1 MFCSKCGNKLDE
13 NTKYCPKCGTKILEK
28 QVNNKKF
35 KPSPIMII
43 IIVINIILLLLNI
56 WFSVSTIGTKEYT
69 ISSLD
74 TKRSLTL
81 RIHEK
86 RLEQAKEKLSDKDLV
101 VLNDVLVIHEN
112 YKVKQYLLV
121 TRFKSDHQYL
131 TGYQGSGFYY
141 VYALDTKLWQLKEIA
156 SASVL
161 SGEDNVIREALNS
174 DEIESGQIGQ
184 FSYNEDN
191 EKNET
196 SKSTFNET
204 SEMSGQ
210 GYVEIALIIMII
222 GGITYW
228 RYKKTKRISTIVSII
243 GGVCL
248 IIQIFFVLPHI
259 SFEHFSNNYYK
270 DNEETTASVDV
281 DGTYTNQ
288 KFMITTE
295 GYGTSYNQYSFLVP
309 GNVKYEEE
317 GMTYSGTYTIN
328 DNKLSIT
335 YYEALDGTMPVTLDK
350 SKEELTIKDNNT
362 LVTSDGIEY
371 LKEDIY

>member
-248 IIQIFFVLPHI
+248 IIQIFFVLP
-259 SFEHFSNNYYK
+259 
-270 DNEETTASVDV
+270 
-281 DGTYTNQ
+281 
-288 KFMITTE
+288 TE